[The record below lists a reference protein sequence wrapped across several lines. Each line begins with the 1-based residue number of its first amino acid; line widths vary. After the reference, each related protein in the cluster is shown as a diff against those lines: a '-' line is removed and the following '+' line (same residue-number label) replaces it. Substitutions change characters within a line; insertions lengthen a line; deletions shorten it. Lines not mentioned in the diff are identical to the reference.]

1 MQRAYMFR
9 VSSVQLPRLLVSVC
23 FLLVLTSPG
32 NAIERAEIESKLN
45 TLRGIQPTKDPTKL
59 KELNSNMDAV
69 WTFVKS
75 HKEMAIPV
83 LHEKLSESMAQKPL
97 DQFFL
102 LDIGF
107 LLYEIQGKE
116 GESLAIAALHEID
129 PQEEIIQ
136 FNFKELFDFTHA
148 VSKQGNSRIL
158 PEIDRLFLTN
168 DVGIEAFD
176 APHYSKLSA
185 VDLCALLY
193 GATSTNAERYLTK
206 KLSEPN
212 VDKNRILE
220 ILIRLGSESSVDAVA
235 GVLEQTADYEIFTR
249 GVKMLMEVGG
259 PSGRDA
265 VARMSPSDQK
275 AKDYL
280 VKILPAVKAVSYQ
293 SLLARLKRL
302 GGSRKHFSGE
312 ELKRRLQRMYQNYG
326 VDDETNPSD
335 VVASSLPTDYL
346 LGEMKSI
353 RCRMFHRANTH
364 ALDDV
369 AITNEIINALQFKK

>member
-1 MQRAYMFR
+1 MFR

>member
-1 MQRAYMFR
+1 
-9 VSSVQLPRLLVSVC
+9 
-23 FLLVLTSPG
+23 
-32 NAIERAEIESKLN
+32 
-45 TLRGIQPTKDPTKL
+45 
-59 KELNSNMDAV
+59 
-69 WTFVKS
+69 
-75 HKEMAIPV
+75 MAIPV